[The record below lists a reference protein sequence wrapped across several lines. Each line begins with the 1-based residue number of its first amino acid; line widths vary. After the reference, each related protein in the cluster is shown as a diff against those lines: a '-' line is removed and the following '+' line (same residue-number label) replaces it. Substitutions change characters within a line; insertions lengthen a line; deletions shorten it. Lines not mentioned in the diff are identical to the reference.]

1 MNGQGVENIR
11 RAMLEA
17 YAAGVQA
24 VDGERVTEA
33 WLTERSPSEAV
44 AVIALGKAAG
54 AMARGAQR
62 ALGEKLDRG
71 FVVTKAGHA
80 DVDGLGPERFTV
92 VEASHPVPDERSL
105 AAGQALLDFVG
116 SIPAAMPVV
125 VLISGGAS
133 ALVEVPA
140 DGVTLDDLA
149 RVNSW
154 LLGNGI
160 PIGQMNA
167 VRRRL
172 SLIKGGGLARLLA
185 PRAVTGLLISD
196 VAGDEPAVI
205 GSGPL
210 TLPTVSELPN
220 GLPDWLQ
227 ALLAKTQSRAGAD
240 AFATAAAPP
249 DVHVIARLDD
259 ALDAAAQSLTA
270 AGLAVHRHA
279 QHVDAA
285 LDEVVDVVAHVS
297 RAALGEIQLWG
308 GEATL
313 VLPEAPGRG
322 GRNQQLALRLA
333 VEIAGDA
340 PAVAL
345 SAGTDGTDGPTGD
358 AGAVVDN
365 QTIARGAVQGLAADD
380 FLRRADAGRYL
391 EESGDLITTGPTGTN
406 VTDLIMAWRG

>member
-1 MNGQGVENIR
+1 MNAQGIENIR

-17 YAAGVQA
+17 YAAGVAA

-33 WLTERSPSEAV
+33 WLADRPLGDAV
-44 AVIALGKAAG
+44 AVIALGKASG

-62 ALGEKLDRG
+62 ALDGRLDRG
-71 FVVTKAGHA
+71 LVVTKAGHA
-80 DVDGLGPERFTV
+80 DVDGLNRQRFAV

-105 AAGQALLDFVG
+105 AAGQALRDF
-116 SIPAAMPVV
+116 IEAMPAAMPVI

-133 ALVEVPA
+133 ALVEVLA

-154 LLGNGI
+154 LLGNGL

-196 VAGDEPAVI
+196 VAGDDPAVI

-210 TLPTVSELPN
+210 TPPVDSALPD

-227 ALLAKTQSRAGAD
+227 AILSDIEAGPMAD
-240 AFATAAAPP
+240 DAALSLE
-249 DVHVIARLDD
+249 VQVIARLDD
-259 ALDAAAQSLTA
+259 ALDAAALSLQA
-270 AGLAVHRHA
+270 AGLAVQRHTR
-279 QHVDAA
+279 HFDAP
-285 LDEVVDVVAHVS
+285 LDQVVETVA
-297 RAALGEIQLWG
+297 AASAAAPGQVQLWG

-333 VEIAGDA
+333 VEIAGAA

-358 AGAVVDN
+358 AGAIVDN
-365 QTIARGAVQGLAADD
+365 QTVSRGDGQGLAADD
-380 FLRRADAGRYL
+380 CLRRADAGSYL